1 MTTTEINGIMY
12 MKLKVRSNACNSELA
27 SAPGKRVSCDLF
39 ESSKQCH
46 ELDCRCSVYLVDTPE
61 LRAELAAAVLEQQ

>member
-1 MTTTEINGIMY
+1 MISTEINGIMY
-12 MKLKVRSNACNSELA
+12 LKLEVRSNLCSSELA

-46 ELDCRCSVYLVDTPE
+46 KLSCGRSVYLKDTPE
-61 LRAELAAAVLEQQ
+61 LRAELAAAILEQ